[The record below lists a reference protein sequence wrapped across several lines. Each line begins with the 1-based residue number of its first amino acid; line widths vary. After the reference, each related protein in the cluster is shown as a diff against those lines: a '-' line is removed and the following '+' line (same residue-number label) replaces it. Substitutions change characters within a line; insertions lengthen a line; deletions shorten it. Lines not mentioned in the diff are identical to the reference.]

1 MIWKCTLV
9 PNYRLIFMCYFLIP
23 SSHVP
28 TFIHVLCV
36 PSDGFPVRSCFF
48 LNRCHCIN
56 VTVIFCDM
64 ETLEFLIVSGRLEI
78 YIVHFLIL
86 KLSHSS
92 YATLPQG
99 LCNVIHSFEVNTP
112 FCCFLLSHWR
122 PPILIVTLCGGY
134 SRLSFVYSFSETA
147 PHFLCNCYAR
157 FL

>member
-1 MIWKCTLV
+1 
-9 PNYRLIFMCYFLIP
+9 MCYFLIP

-112 FCCFLLSHWR
+112 FAVFFWVIDDHPFSLLRCVEDILDYRLFILLAELHHTSCVTVMQGSFNVFLLFPS
-122 PPILIVTLCGGY
+122 
-134 SRLSFVYSFSETA
+134 
-147 PHFLCNCYAR
+147 
-157 FL
+157 